1 MIQDQ
6 KRILQEVLVKMFY
19 DPKKTLSEQTSSVI
33 MSPTGLARQ
42 GEVYKP
48 VEKEGPSDEL
58 IKWRE
63 EYPSQCRYPDKVVKH
78 PKSGNLSEE
87 ESLIQGFCYY
97 PVASRANKGS
107 ITGVWIPS
115 DSEIKF
121 WDVSSLGKLVN
132 DKLKE
137 KEEGD
142 PFWSTIPASSIQ
154 KTIIGLIQVGTVAS
168 FIIGDRKVVLYLS
181 KPTGSF
187 SPDDVSV
194 AGLYYKDTKKPYTQP
209 TVTDTRTTMDF
220 LVDEYGT
227 AAQLATAAVF
237 IAASIATGGLGGLA
251 LFAVEIA
258 IEGTLGALVAQREWE
273 KGNKVAAGFEL
284 LFGLTPGLKGTKLF
298 RGLSKSQVDNIVKK
312 MAEAGLKAESTT
324 DELVTFYRSLKETEQ
339 PVFSRMIRDTSDE
352 LTEAS
357 LKKLMGKQLTEEFY
371 DYAKANPEIF
381 NDLKWFQRV
390 WAKEGAV
397 NGGLLLLNVAYEVL
411 LGTPMSEQEMMEAK
425 GVLTVI
431 PEELQ
436 KHFQQQIVKS
446 PENVQ
451 KFRENA
457 NSLSQD
463 ISKNLKK
470 MGVDV
475 EAARSIAQQK
485 LREQAIEDSTTK
497 FFIDYT
503 PMHIENPT
511 GVPEGYVTLSV
522 EQQEQNADK
531 ILDVVQVDGVFYY
544 LLDKTIYRKP

>member
-1 MIQDQ
+1 MIQEE
-6 KRILQEVLVKMFY
+6 KKILQEVLVKMFY
-19 DPKKTLSEQTSSVI
+19 DPKKTLSEQTPSFI
-33 MSPTGLARQ
+33 MSPTGMGRE
-42 GEVYKP
+42 GEVYTGY
-48 VEKEGPSDEL
+48 EKEGPSDEL

-97 PVASRANKGS
+97 PVASRANKGG

-137 KEEGD
+137 KEEGK

-154 KTIIGLIQVGTVAS
+154 KTILGLIQVGTVES
-168 FIIGDRKVVLYLS
+168 FMIGNRKVVLYFS
-181 KPTGSF
+181 KPNGSF
-187 SPDDVSV
+187 SPDDLSV

-251 LFAVEIA
+251 LFATEIA
-258 IEGTLGALVAQREWE
+258 IEGTLGALIAQREWE
-273 KGNKVAAGFEL
+273 KGNEVGAGFEL

-312 MAEAGLKAESTT
+312 MGEAGLKAESTT

-381 NDLKWFQRV
+381 KDLKWFQKV
-390 WAKEGAV
+390 FAKEGAV
-397 NGGLLLLNVAYEVL
+397 NGGLLLLSLAYEVL
-411 LGTPMSEQEMMEAK
+411 LGTPMTEQEKMEVK
-425 GVLTVI
+425 GVITTV
-431 PEELQ
+431 PEELRIHFLTQILKNSENTQ
-436 KHFQQQIVKS
+436 KLRNNGAEIA
-446 PENVQ
+446 Q
-451 KFRENA
+451 KMSQ
-457 NSLSQD
+457 SLSE
-463 ISKNLKK
+463 

-475 EAARSIAQQK
+475 SAARKIA
-485 LREQAIEDSTTK
+485 EIELKELAVQDSLDQYGIDYSTK
-497 FFIDYT
+497 F
-503 PMHIENPT
+503 IETDNKI
-511 GVPEGYVTLSV
+511 PEGYIKLTDEEL
-522 EQQEQNADK
+522 ETNLQY
-531 ILDVVQVDGVFYY
+531 VVDIKSINGVNYY
-544 LLDKTIYRKP
+544 LLDKTNLSQ

>member
-1 MIQDQ
+1 MIQDE

-19 DPKKTLSEQTSSVI
+19 DPKKTLSEQTPSFI
-33 MSPTGLARQ
+33 QSPTGMGRE

-63 EYPSQCRYPDKVVKH
+63 EYPSQCSYPDKVVKH

-97 PVASRANKGS
+97 PVASRANKGG

-137 KEEGD
+137 KEEGK

-154 KTIIGLIQVGTVAS
+154 KTILNLIQVGTVES
-168 FIIGDRKVVLYLS
+168 FMIGDRKVVLYLS
-181 KPTGSF
+181 KPNGSF
-187 SPDDVSV
+187 SPDDLLV

-251 LFAVEIA
+251 LFATEIA
-258 IEGTLGALVAQREWE
+258 IEGTLGALIAQREWE
-273 KGNKVAAGFEL
+273 KGNEVGAGFEL

-312 MAEAGLKAESTT
+312 MGEAGLKAESTT

-381 NDLKWFQRV
+381 KDLKWFQKV
-390 WAKEGAV
+390 FAKEGAV
-397 NGGLLLLNVAYEVL
+397 NGGLLLLSLAYEVL
-411 LGTPMSEQEMMEAK
+411 LGTPMTEQEKMEVK
-425 GVLTVI
+425 GVITTV
-431 PEELQ
+431 PEELRIHFLTQILKNSENTQ
-436 KHFQQQIVKS
+436 KLRNNGAEIA
-446 PENVQ
+446 Q
-451 KFRENA
+451 KMSQ
-457 NSLSQD
+457 SLSE
-463 ISKNLKK
+463 

-475 EAARSIAQQK
+475 SAARKIA
-485 LREQAIEDSTTK
+485 EIELKELAVQDSLDQYGIDYSTK
-497 FFIDYT
+497 F
-503 PMHIENPT
+503 IETDNKI
-511 GVPEGYVTLSV
+511 PEGYIKLTDEEL
-522 EQQEQNADK
+522 ETNLQY
-531 ILDVVQVDGVFYY
+531 VVDIKSINGVNYY
-544 LLDKTIYRKP
+544 LLDKTNLSQ

>member
-1 MIQDQ
+1 MIQDE
-6 KRILQEVLVKMFY
+6 KKILQEVLVKMFY
-19 DPKKTLSEQTSSVI
+19 DPKKTLSEQTSSFI
-33 MSPTGLARQ
+33 QSPTGRGRE

-97 PVASRANKGS
+97 PVASRANKGG

-121 WDVSSLGKLVN
+121 WDVSSLGKVVN

-137 KEEGD
+137 KEEGK

-154 KTIIGLIQVGTVAS
+154 KTILSLIQVGTVES
-168 FIIGDRKVVLYLS
+168 FMIGDRKVVLYLS

-187 SPDDVSV
+187 SPDDLSV
-194 AGLYYKDTKKPYTQP
+194 AGLYYKDTKKSYTQP

-251 LFAVEIA
+251 LLATEIA
-258 IEGTLGALVAQREWE
+258 IEGTLGALIAQREWE

-352 LTEAS
+352 LTESS

-381 NDLKWFQRV
+381 KDLKWFQRV

-397 NGGLLLLNVAYEVL
+397 NGGLLLLNLAYEVL
-411 LGTPMSEQEMMEAK
+411 LGTPMSEQEKMEAK
-425 GVLTVI
+425 GVITTV
-431 PEELQ
+431 PEELRIHFLTQILKNSENTQ
-436 KHFQQQIVKS
+436 KLRNNGAEIA
-446 PENVQ
+446 Q
-451 KFRENA
+451 KMSQ
-457 NSLSQD
+457 SLSE
-463 ISKNLKK
+463 

-475 EAARSIAQQK
+475 SAARKIA
-485 LREQAIEDSTTK
+485 EIELKELAVQDSLDQYGIDYSTK
-497 FFIDYT
+497 F
-503 PMHIENPT
+503 IETDNKI
-511 GVPEGYVTLSV
+511 PEGYIKLTDEEL
-522 EQQEQNADK
+522 ETNLQY
-531 ILDVVQVDGVFYY
+531 VVDIKSINGVNYY
-544 LLDKTIYRKP
+544 LLDKTNLSQ

>member
-1 MIQDQ
+1 MIQDE
-6 KRILQEVLVKMFY
+6 KNILQEVLVKMFY
-19 DPKKTLSEQTSSVI
+19 DPKKTLSEQTSSFI
-33 MSPTGLARQ
+33 QSPTGRGRE
-42 GEVYKP
+42 GEVYNP

-97 PVASRANKGS
+97 PVSSRSNKGG

-137 KEEGD
+137 KEEGK
-142 PFWSTIPASSIQ
+142 PFWTTIPASSIQ
-154 KTIIGLIQVGTVAS
+154 KTILSLIQVGTVES
-168 FIIGDRKVVLYLS
+168 FMINDRKVVLYLS
-181 KPTGSF
+181 KPNGSF
-187 SPDDVSV
+187 SPDDLSV

-251 LFAVEIA
+251 LFATEIA
-258 IEGTLGALVAQREWE
+258 IEGTLGALIAQREWE
-273 KGNKVAAGFEL
+273 KGNEVGAGFEL

-312 MAEAGLKAESTT
+312 MGEAGLKAESTT
-324 DELVTFYRSLKETEQ
+324 DELVTFYRSLTETDQ
-339 PVFSRMIRDTSDE
+339 QIFSRMIRDTSDE

-381 NDLKWFQRV
+381 KDLKWFQKV
-390 WAKEGAV
+390 FAKEGAV
-397 NGGLLLLNVAYEVL
+397 NGGLLLLTLAYEVL
-411 LGTPMSEQEMMEAK
+411 LGTPMTEQEKMEAK
-425 GVLTVI
+425 GVITTV
-431 PEELQ
+431 PEELRIHFLTQILKNSENTQ
-436 KHFQQQIVKS
+436 KLRNNGAEIA
-446 PENVQ
+446 Q
-451 KFRENA
+451 KMSQ
-457 NSLSQD
+457 SLSE
-463 ISKNLKK
+463 

-475 EAARSIAQQK
+475 SAARKIA
-485 LREQAIEDSTTK
+485 EIELKELAVQDSLDQYGIDYSTK
-497 FFIDYT
+497 F
-503 PMHIENPT
+503 IETDNKI
-511 GVPEGYVTLSV
+511 PEGYIKLTDEEL
-522 EQQEQNADK
+522 ETNLQY
-531 ILDVVQVDGVFYY
+531 VVDIKSINGVNYY
-544 LLDKTIYRKP
+544 LLDKTNLSQ